1 MQNLSQN
8 ELQQIA
14 KTQKLLQ
21 NKLEQIAKMR
31 RIKTYKNM
39 SKKNLLIALSKSKQ
53 SYTELYKS
61 KSNNSEIEETKKTF
75 YELRNMF
82 SKSKIK
88 EVRKKLY
95 EKEKG
100 LENEE
105 QEKKQQA
112 KELRKI

>member
-1 MQNLSQN
+1 
-8 ELQQIA
+8 
-14 KTQKLLQ
+14 
-21 NKLEQIAKMR
+21 
-31 RIKTYKNM
+31 
-39 SKKNLLIALSKSKQ
+39 
-53 SYTELYKS
+53 
-61 KSNNSEIEETKKTF
+61 
-75 YELRNMF
+75 MF